1 MKFTAKGSLLA
12 TTIIAG
18 VAIAG
23 PAYAQDATT
32 TVQDPTNA
40 PGATSQEEAQSPAAP
55 ATADATPTE
64 QEAGEA
70 IIVTGTITR
79 NPAAAT
85 ASPVVSVTADDI
97 QKRGI
102 STVTEYVQTLTANN
116 AGTVPPS
123 WSSFG
128 FTTGASAPSLRGFN
142 DAYTLVLF
150 DSMRTAVYPLADDA
164 QRNIVDI
171 NSMPNAIVG
180 RIDTL
185 LDGASS
191 TYGSDAIAGVV
202 NVITKNE
209 IQGIHG
215 NASYGISQR
224 GDAKERRISLT
235 GGVGDLSDDGYNVY
249 ANVEWQKNDALYSR
263 DRGYPFNTGDLSGIC
278 GDAAQGCLFNAIRN
292 GIQYDGSYAG
302 FGATQ
307 AAAARPFNSTALSF
321 TDPGGTVHN
330 FAPGT
335 IPIGNFQYLNGCGG
349 LGSTTLTPAQQ
360 GTVTPTFTQ
369 VFEDDGVTPVTDPV
383 TGLDVYTF
391 NNIGYTGSTGPA
403 TVCNEDLLR
412 DYQMYNAKITR
423 KGGAVRATKRF
434 GDTDAFIMLN
444 YYNTKTFNEGTP
456 RSFTNRTAAGG
467 RNVNITRIFLP
478 VYVCP
483 EAVGVVGSN
492 PATGN
497 ISGDLRFSGCDATNG
512 VLNPNNPFAA
522 AGNEA
527 QLSAIPNRS
536 IKTFTDA
543 RTYRVAAGASGTF
556 GAADEWNYNVGATA
570 SRVDLD
576 VTNVDYIYLE
586 GLINA
591 IGTGLYN
598 FNDQTANT
606 QAAID
611 QVFPVNSRTS
621 SSKLWQVQGAIGRD
635 LFQLPG
641 GMLNVAV
648 GGQFRHEALNNPS
661 ANAPN
666 DVNPYARYY
675 TINAVG
681 VKGARDIWSLSY
693 EIAAPIVDQ
702 FRVKA
707 SGSYD
712 HYSTGQSAFSPKF
725 EAEFQPISEVKLR
738 GTWSRGFR
746 APNFNE
752 SFQLPSTGYTGAN
765 IDCTNPTFTAF
776 CAAHASN
783 AAYYS
788 GGYSIGLTSAGNPN
802 LDPEKSTAYTL
813 GAVFQPRKNMTFT
826 IDYWHTKIKNLIIP
840 PSVNA
845 DIITQ
850 YYTNNGTVNVPG
862 VVVLPGTP
870 DPANPG
876 ALPLL
881 GFIESPFEN
890 ANSFLGKGV
899 DFSGDIRVPV
909 TSGISLR
916 SVANVSYLM
925 KLQQVNDDG
934 SVQRYDGTLGPCGWT
949 SCSGAPKWRATW
961 QNTFDYN
968 DIANLTLTASYSSG
982 YSPTATDSGG
992 TYKDCAQ
999 SAADGQL
1006 VTYDNGDP
1014 VQCHVKASWWLDAHA
1029 EFKPTSFLTLYG
1041 DVLNLLDKKPPLDV
1055 NAGYSIYQFNPA
1067 WSDRLFIGR
1076 YFRIGARVD
1085 LDPRERVEPV
1095 MEAPLPPPPPPAPAT
1110 QTCADGSVILATEAC
1125 PVPPPPPPP
1134 PPPAP
1139 ERG

>member
-18 VAIAG
+18 LAIAG

-32 TVQDPTNA
+32 TVQDPTTA
-40 PGATSQEEAQSPAAP
+40 PGATSQEESQAPAAP

-64 QEAGEA
+64 EEAGEA

-150 DSMRTAVYPLADDA
+150 DSMRTAVYPLADDT
-164 QRNIVDI
+164 QRNIVDMNTI
-171 NSMPNAIVG
+171 PNAIVG

-202 NVITKNE
+202 NVITKSE
-209 IQGIHG
+209 IQGLHG

-224 GDAKERRISLT
+224 GDGKERRFSLT
-235 GGVGDLSDDGYNVY
+235 GGVGDLSDDGYNIY

-278 GDAAQGCLFNAIRN
+278 GDSSQGCLFNAIRN
-292 GIQYDGSYAG
+292 GIQYDGSYLG
-302 FGATQ
+302 FGATAS
-307 AAAARPFNSTALSF
+307 AAVRPYDPSAQNDTTVLSNG
-321 TDPGGTVHN
+321 P
-330 FAPGT
+330 
-335 IPIGNFQYLNGCGG
+335 FQYLGGCNAEG
-349 LGSTTLTPAQQ
+349 TTAFQLSPAQVLASTPADGIVCQQ
-360 GTVTPTFTQ
+360 
-369 VFEDDGVTPVTDPV
+369 
-383 TGLDVYTF
+383 
-391 NNIGYTGSTGPA
+391 
-403 TVCNEDLLR
+403 DLLAQ
-412 DYQMYNAKITR
+412 YQMYNAKISR

-444 YYNTKTFNEGTP
+444 YFNTKTFNEGTP

-467 RNVNITRIFLP
+467 RNVNVTRIFLP
-478 VYVCP
+478 EYVCP
-483 EAVGVVGSN
+483 QAVGIVGSN

-497 ISGDLRFSGCDATNG
+497 ISGDLTFSGCDATNG
-512 VLNPNNPFAA
+512 TLNPNNPFA
-522 AGNEA
+522 GTG
-527 QLSAIPNRS
+527 QVGLLSAIPNRS
-536 IKTFTDA
+536 IKTYTDS
-543 RTYRVAAGASGTF
+543 RVYRIAAGASGTF
-556 GAADEWNYNVGATA
+556 GAADEWNYNIGATA

-576 VTNVDYIYLE
+576 IMNRDYIFLE

-591 IGTGLYN
+591 IGTGTYN
-598 FNDQTANT
+598 FVDQAANS

-611 QVFPVNSRTS
+611 LVFPDQDKTA

-648 GGQFRHEALNNPS
+648 GGQIRHEALNNPS
-661 ANAPN
+661 SNAPN
-666 DVNPYARYY
+666 DINPYARYY
-675 TINAVG
+675 TINGVG
-681 VKGARDIWSLSY
+681 VKGNRDIWSLSY

-702 FRVKA
+702 LRVKA

-725 EAEFQPISEVKLR
+725 EAEFQPITEVKLR

-765 IDCTNPTFTAF
+765 IVCTDPTFTAF

-783 AAYYS
+783 PAYYS
-788 GGYSIGLTSAGNPN
+788 GGYSIGLTSSGNPD

-826 IDYWHTKIKNLIIP
+826 IDYWHTKIDNLIIP
-840 PSVNA
+840 PSVQA
-845 DIITQ
+845 SIIDQ
-850 YYTNNGTVNVPG
+850 YYQNGGVVNVPG
-862 VVVLPGTP
+862 VVVTPGTP
-870 DPANPG
+870 DNQNPG

-881 GFIESPFEN
+881 GFIESPFTN
-890 ANSFLGKGV
+890 ANSFLGKGI
-899 DFSGDIRVPV
+899 DFSGDVRLPV
-909 TSGISLR
+909 TGGISLR

-925 KLQQVNDDG
+925 KLQQINDDG

-961 QNTFDYN
+961 QNTLDFN
-968 DIANLTLTASYSSG
+968 DVANLTLTTSYSSG

-1014 VQCHVKASWWLDAHA
+1014 VQCHVKASWWFDVHA
-1029 EFKPTSFLTLYG
+1029 EYKPTSFLTLYG

-1055 NAGYSIYQFNPA
+1055 NAGYSLYQFNPA
-1067 WSDRLFIGR
+1067 WSDRLFVGR
-1076 YFRIGARVD
+1076 YFRLGARVD

-1095 MEAPLPPPPPPAPAT
+1095 EAAPVLPPPPPPPPAT